1 MNLTDLSSLIQWSKN
16 EIERLG
22 CGDVLRSGAIERVR
36 SGLGGSH
43 TVATYP
49 PLDALEKIDPEYVV
63 SGLVSTERLNL
74 YLHLPF
80 CEHSCPYC
88 HYDTH
93 LKKIGYDNRWEHEY
107 LEALTKELIV
117 WKERLHGSTLKS
129 IYIGGGTPTI
139 IEEEKLLPLIERA
152 FDIPHEPDFKACVET
167 SPITTVEGEGYHR
180 LAAMIKA
187 GINRLSIGIQ
197 TFDPGLLRQS
207 RGDDL
212 NVILKALDMISEL
225 DIEVNID
232 LIQDLPNQSDKSI
245 LKDIVQIDRFK
256 PDQVTWY
263 ILRLRPD
270 SGWYQKYTRGSLDIC
285 NSLESAR
292 KALLIRKAM
301 QSIGYTPR
309 PGGRFM
315 RIESLRD
322 DFKRV
327 RGGLDS
333 TMLGM
338 GVSAYSHG
346 WGYIFRNIHSSGS
359 FGGVKNYI
367 ANMKEK
373 DTAIHE
379 GLRLTE
385 VEVAAGKLVQG
396 IRAGITITDTND
408 SIRSYMYEVMNLL
421 DSLRKNGLVEIEND
435 RHVSLTELGELFEE
449 EICSLFYSPTIK
461 KILGKKSAW
470 WDAEHISTEKI
481 FSGESQPKKW
491 SVR

>member
-1 MNLTDLSSLIQWSKN
+1 MNLADLFSLVQWSQD

-22 CGDVLRSGAIERVR
+22 CDEVLKSGAIERVR
-36 SGLGGSH
+36 LGLGGSH

-49 PLDALEKIDPEYVV
+49 PLDALERIDSEHVISAMVP
-63 SGLVSTERLNL
+63 TEKLNL

-80 CEHSCPYC
+80 CEHSCPFC

-107 LEALTKELIV
+107 LEALTKELTV

-139 IEEEKLLPLIERA
+139 IEEKKLLALFEKAI
-152 FDIPHEPDFKACVET
+152 DIPHEPDFKACIET
-167 SPITTVEGEGYHR
+167 SPLTTVVGDGYHR
-180 LAAMIKA
+180 LAAMVKA
-187 GINRLSIGIQ
+187 GVNRLSIGIQ
-197 TFDPGLLRQS
+197 TFDTGLLRQS

-212 NVILKALDMISEL
+212 NVILKALDVVSEFN
-225 DIEVNID
+225 IEVNVD
-232 LIQDLPNQSDKSI
+232 LIQDLPDQSDKSI
-245 LKDIVQIDRFK
+245 LKDVIQIDRFK

-263 ILRLRPD
+263 ILRLRAD

-285 NSLESAR
+285 HSLESAR
-292 KALLIRKAM
+292 KRLLIRKAM

-333 TMLGM
+333 TMLGI
-338 GVSAYSHG
+338 GISAYSHG
-346 WGYIFRNIHSSGS
+346 WGYLFRNIHSSGS

-373 DTAIHE
+373 DTAIQE
-379 GLRLTE
+379 GFRLTE
-385 VEVAAGKLVQG
+385 TEGAAGKLVQG
-396 IRAGITITDTND
+396 IRAGVTVPDTKD
-408 SIRSYMYEVMNLL
+408 SIGSYVDEVMNLL
-421 DSLRKNGLVEIEND
+421 DSLRKNGLVEIKGE
-435 RHVSLTELGELFEE
+435 RHVSLTELGKLFEE
-449 EICSLFYSPTIK
+449 EICSLFYSPAIK
-461 KILGKKSAW
+461 KTLEKKRAW
-470 WDAEHISTEKI
+470 WGAEHISTERK
-481 FSGESQPKKW
+481 SAGESQPKIC
-491 SVR
+491 SIR